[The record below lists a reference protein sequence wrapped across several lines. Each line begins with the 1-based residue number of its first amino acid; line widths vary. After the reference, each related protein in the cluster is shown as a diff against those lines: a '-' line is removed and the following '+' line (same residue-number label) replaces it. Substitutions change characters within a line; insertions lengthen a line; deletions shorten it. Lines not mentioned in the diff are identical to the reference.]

1 MTPQDRNKFAQ
12 LMQALG
18 AGFAK
23 PVNADM
29 IETYFEALRD
39 RYIEQVEQAVKMH
52 LRYRK
57 TFPKPSELRP
67 SEDQD
72 VDTEN
77 KLTVK
82 TWEELRQRDP
92 ARYWVEFERAYLARL
107 DFRLPPGS
115 AEHKQA
121 ADRCRDR
128 CAAELRQLSAPV
140 GHSGADRDDF

>member
-1 MTPQDRNKFAQ
+1 MTPQERGKFAE

-23 PVNADM
+23 PISADM

-39 RYIEQVEQAVKMH
+39 RYIEQVEQAIKMH
-52 LRYRK
+52 LRYKK
-57 TFPKPSELRP
+57 TFPKPGDLRP
-67 SEDQD
+67 TGDE
-72 VDTEN
+72 VDTEH
-77 KLTVK
+77 KLTIK

-107 DFRLPPGS
+107 DFRLTPGS
-115 AEHKQA
+115 PEHKEA

-128 CAAELRQLSAPV
+128 CAAKLRQLAAPV
-140 GHSGADRDDF
+140 GHSEANRDDF